1 MENTETRKENKKTK
15 LLILLLLLLTL
26 IAVGVTVWA
35 LFFRDTGPV
44 LTPDYAPRQEEQHAQ
59 DIGDDDV
66 EKLEAPQG
74 GGAVG
79 LTYST
84 EVTIDLSEENATLM
98 FQNPSRSTSDMVVQI
113 VIQDEIVAQSGKLVP
128 GKEITTLDLLSGAA
142 KKLAPGGYDAKFVVL
157 MYDPDTGEK
166 AMLNS
171 EAAISVTVVE

>member
-15 LLILLLLLLTL
+15 LLLLLLTL

-35 LFFRDTGPV
+35 LFFRDVGPV
-44 LTPDYAPRQEEQHAQ
+44 LTPDYAPQQEEQHAQ
-59 DIGDDDV
+59 DIGDDDA
-66 EKLEAPQG
+66 EKLETPQG

-84 EVTIDLSEENATLM
+84 EVTIDLSEENAALM

-113 VIQDEIVAQSGKLVP
+113 VIQDKIVAQSGKLVP

-171 EAAISVTVVE
+171 EAAVSVTVVE

>member
-1 MENTETRKENKKTK
+1 MGNTTRKENKKTK
-15 LLILLLLLLTL
+15 LLVLLFLLLTL
-26 IAVGVTVWA
+26 IAVGVTAWA
-35 LFFRDTGPV
+35 LFFRDAGPV
-44 LTPDYAPRQEEQHAQ
+44 LTPDYAPQQEEPNAQ
-59 DIGDDDV
+59 DIGDGDA

-79 LTYST
+79 LTYSA
-84 EVTIDLSEENATLM
+84 EVTIDLSEEKASLM
-98 FQNPSRSTSDMVVQI
+98 FQNPSRSTSDMVVQV

-128 GKEITTLDLLSGAA
+128 GKEITTLDLLPGEA

-157 MYDPDTGEK
+157 MYDSDTAEK

>member
-26 IAVGVTVWA
+26 IAVGVAIWA
-35 LFFRDTGPV
+35 LFFRDASPA
-44 LTPDYAPRQEEQHAQ
+44 LSPDYAPRKEEQNAR
-59 DIGDDDV
+59 DIGDDDA
-66 EKLEAPQG
+66 EKLKVPKG

-79 LTYST
+79 LTCSD
-84 EVTIDLSEENATLM
+84 EVTIDLSEEKATLM
-98 FQNPSRSTSDMVVQI
+98 FQNPSRSTGDMVVQI
-113 VIQDEIVAQSGKLVP
+113 VIQDQVVAQSGKLVP
-128 GKEITTLDLLSGAA
+128 GKEITKLDTLSGAA
-142 KKLAPGGYDAKFVVL
+142 EKLAPGGYDAKFVVL